1 MPDQLDFTGD
11 LTTILGSV
19 GVVSSAVI
27 LITAF
32 RRFFNSPYN
41 IRVKSQRFVDAA
53 EGTFLE
59 KDRDSNFPSE
69 NTIAN

>member
-11 LTTILGSV
+11 FTTILGLV

-41 IRVKSQRFVDAA
+41 IRVKSQQFVDSVQ
-53 EGTFLE
+53 GTFLE
-59 KDRDSNFPSE
+59 QDRDSNFPSE

>member
-11 LTTILGSV
+11 FTTIFGLV

-41 IRVKSQRFVDAA
+41 LRVKSQQFVDATQ
-53 EGTFLE
+53 GTFLE
-59 KDRDSNFPSE
+59 QDRDSNFPSE